1 MFAFYRD
8 TAQSCFH
15 PTIFLIF
22 FQKDEKKF
30 KFYPLECFR
39 ILILR
44 KISLNSVVHKV
55 PFTALRLP
63 ENYSFTSS
71 KLRIFGLQKPCK

>member
-30 KFYPLECFR
+30 KFYSLECFR

-44 KISLNSVVHKV
+44 KISLNSVCPQSTIYCV
-55 PFTALRLP
+55 TLAR
-63 ENYSFTSS
+63 
-71 KLRIFGLQKPCK
+71 KLLIYEQ